1 MRAGGRRK
9 GRGVAGE
16 RRLDIDRTRGL
27 AILLVVFGHL
37 MGRGRPPDMAWY
49 AAAFVGLYTFH
60 MPLFMYLSGLTA
72 QLSGQALAPPSAWPG
87 QIARRA
93 KRLLVPFVL
102 MGVVIVAGKHFAA
115 QVMHVDGVPQGL
127 LDGLHDAFWNTDESP
142 VIMIWYLWV
151 LFFVSLAVP
160 PLLRIPGLAQGV
172 ARYAPAIVLGLVLFA
187 SGLPPV
193 MYLNK
198 LADHAVFFPIGLLV
212 AFAGARAMAAFD
224 RVWPLALLVLGG
236 LVVATVLGL
245 LDRRLALLPCGLA
258 ALPAV
263 HGLVRAL
270 GEGALARACGFFGRY
285 SMVIYLF
292 NTIAIG
298 LTKAVLIKLGWQWTA
313 QGATLA
319 VPLLMLAGIAA
330 PILGKILVLRWIPPL
345 DRMTD

>member
-1 MRAGGRRK
+1 M
-9 GRGVAGE
+9 AGE
-16 RRLDIDRTRGL
+16 RRHDIDRTRGL

-37 MGRGRPPDMAWY
+37 MGRGRPADMDWY
-49 AAAFVGLYTFH
+49 AAAFVGIYTFH

-72 QLSGQALAPPSAWPG
+72 QLSGQALAPPAAWPG

-93 KRLLVPFVL
+93 RRLLVPFVL
-102 MGVVIVAGKHFAA
+102 MGVVIVAGKYFAA
-115 QVMHVDGVPQGL
+115 KLMHVDGVPQGL
-127 LDGLHDAFWNTDESP
+127 PDGLFDAFWNTDESP

-160 PLLRIPGLAQGV
+160 PLLRLPGLAGA
-172 ARYAPAIVLGLVLFA
+172 ARYAPAIVVGLVLFA
-187 SGLPPV
+187 ATLPPV

-198 LADHAVFFPIGLLV
+198 LADHAVFFPVGLLV

-224 RVWPLALLVLGG
+224 RLWPVAMLALAG
-236 LVVATVLGL
+236 LVGATILGL

-258 ALPAV
+258 AIPAV
-263 HGLVRAL
+263 HGMVRAL

-313 QGATLA
+313 TGASLA
-319 VPLLMLAGIAA
+319 VPVLMLAGVAA
-330 PILGKILVLRWIPPL
+330 PILGKVLVLRHIPPL